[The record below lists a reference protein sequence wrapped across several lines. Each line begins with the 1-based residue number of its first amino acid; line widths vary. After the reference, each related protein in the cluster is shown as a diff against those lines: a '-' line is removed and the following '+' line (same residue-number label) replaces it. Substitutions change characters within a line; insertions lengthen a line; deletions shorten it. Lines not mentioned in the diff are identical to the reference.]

1 MSLRKPCSYAHLQMP
16 SSQDSLLSC
25 DMTHT
30 FTQALN
36 SKDVNLAYEIFL
48 KELNSKLDQ
57 IAILQGEQPD
67 RKNSVRGSIK
77 FQDQRRHPA
86 AINAHASTLQTR
98 RIFKACNQATE
109 VALANPGYRRD
120 RTWNLIPANL
130 TDLPEPYKSEVSSL
144 LQRPASAD
152 TAKQVV
158 DLLNK
163 ALELLFRNDNYQR
176 IKKWKVKMRSH
187 IAQPYFWLKNK
198 SKTKTVSFHFRHTS
212 PNSEHPRKT

>member
-1 MSLRKPCSYAHLQMP
+1 
-16 SSQDSLLSC
+16 
-25 DMTHT
+25 MTHT